1 MIKVED
7 LVKSYGQETILNNI
21 NCSFESNDAVVLLGP
36 SGAGKSTL
44 LRCLNGLIEA
54 TSGSIYIDGKKL
66 PTDKK
71 GIRLLRKNIGMI
83 FQNFNLVKRL
93 TVLDNVLCGRLS
105 YNPTLPS
112 FFKVYKKEDYELALY
127 YLEKVGLVDKRNQR
141 ADNLSGGQMQRVAI
155 ARALVQ
161 RPTLLLADEPV
172 ASLDPKTS
180 HAIMDLLM
188 EVYEEEKLTM
198 IITLHQIDLA
208 PKYSKRILGLNSG
221 NIVADYRSDQVKASD
236 LYQLYEN
243 GQETGEDRVYKYEE
257 QRHDR

>member
-1 MIKVED
+1 MIEVVD

-21 NCSFESNDAVVLLGP
+21 HCSFESNDAVVLLGP

-44 LRCLNGLIEA
+44 LRCLNGLVEA

-66 PTDKK
+66 PTNKK
-71 GIRLLRKNIGMI
+71 EIRLLRKNIGMI

-93 TVLDNVLCGRLS
+93 TVLDNVLSGRLS

-112 FFKVYKKEDYELALY
+112 LFKIYKKEDYELALH
-127 YLEKVGLVDKRNQR
+127 YLEKVGLVEKRNQR
-141 ADNLSGGQMQRVAI
+141 ADSLSGGQMQRIAI

-161 RPTLLLADEPV
+161 QPKILLADEPV

-180 HAIMDLLM
+180 HSIMDLLM
-188 EVYEEEKLTM
+188 EIHEEEKLTM
-198 IITLHQIDLA
+198 IITLHQINLA

-221 NIVADYRSDQVKASD
+221 NIVADYRSDQVNASD
-236 LYQLYEN
+236 LYRLYEN
-243 GQETGEDRVYKYEE
+243 NQESGEDRKHEE
-257 QRHDR
+257 